1 MDHPVYAF
9 LFLLFSFVA
18 RAKYATSTALTVTKH
33 VRGSC
38 MHRIVVHNLIWKAY
52 SVALSKTNLAQKWL
66 KNELFLVFWWKYAES
81 RKTVIQTFT
90 QLVFAHLF
98 YIDHFLIWQT
108 LKKLVLVRSQ
118 NMQCLKLSISKTYFF
133 KFWKKSQ
140 KSVGG
145 PTLQKWKKF

>member
-52 SVALSKTNLAQKWL
+52 SVALSKTNLP
-66 KNELFLVFWWKYAES
+66 KN
-81 RKTVIQTFT
+81 
-90 QLVFAHLF
+90 
-98 YIDHFLIWQT
+98 D
-108 LKKLVLVRSQ
+108 
-118 NMQCLKLSISKTYFF
+118 SKMNYF
-133 KFWKKSQ
+133 
-140 KSVGG
+140 
-145 PTLQKWKKF
+145 